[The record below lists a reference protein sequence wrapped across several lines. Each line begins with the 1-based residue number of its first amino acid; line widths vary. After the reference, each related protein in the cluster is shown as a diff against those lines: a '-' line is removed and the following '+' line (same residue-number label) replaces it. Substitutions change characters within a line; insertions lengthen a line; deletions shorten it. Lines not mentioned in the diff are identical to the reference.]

1 MFAAEISVAISK
13 TSVIIT
19 FICHLPLIG
28 RILWGPFSLLIV
40 TVYYYLIRTC
50 LIVVILQLI
59 FHVIIRTA
67 FILSYDKM
75 AGKLTLKFE
84 FEFRAL

>member
-19 FICHLPLIG
+19 FLCHLPLIV
-28 RILWGPFSLLIV
+28 RILIGPFSLCIV
-40 TVYYYLIRTC
+40 TVYFYLIRTSI
-50 LIVVILQLI
+50 IVVILQLI

-67 FILSYDKM
+67 FILSYDRM
-75 AGKLTLKFE
+75 AGKLSLKFE
-84 FEFRAL
+84 FKLGAF